1 MAKLWRHYGD
11 KEAVMRKTLILLAPV
26 SLLVLA
32 ACGSESDR
40 SPENAVFG
48 ESAADAAAHS
58 AVEESSAA
66 AEAPTEPAADGEL
79 AALGARPDI
88 PLTLPKMAYAFDLG
102 FRLAGKDIVP
112 LQQEHADMCEAL
124 GPSSCQIVL
133 MNSSGEIDEDIR
145 GELQL
150 AVAADRARGF
160 AKVLSGAASQAGAE
174 AFRANI
180 QGEELSKTLVD
191 TEARLRSRIALRD
204 RLLEVLETRRGKVE
218 ELVEAERSVAAVNEE
233 IDAAQ
238 SWLRE
243 QKGRVAFSRMT
254 ITYETATPGG
264 SFLKPIEGALGSLG
278 SIFGMLIAVLIV
290 LGAIVGPVVAGVF
303 GIRHTMRRMNRVPSD
318 A

>member
-1 MAKLWRHYGD
+1 
-11 KEAVMRKTLILLAPV
+11 MRKALLLLAPV
-26 SLLVLA
+26 SLIALA
-32 ACGSESDR
+32 ACSSEADH
-40 SPENAVFG
+40 EGNAPFG
-48 ESAADAAAHS
+48 EPATESAADAVAMAEGAS
-58 AVEESSAA
+58 TA
-66 AEAPTEPAADGEL
+66 AEPPAGPSTEAEL
-79 AALGARPDI
+79 AALGGRPDI
-88 PLTLPKMAYAFDLG
+88 PLSLPRMAYAFDLG
-102 FRLAGKDIVP
+102 FRLAGADIVP

-124 GPSSCQIVL
+124 GPTNCQIVQL
-133 MNSSGEIDEDIR
+133 TSSGEIDEDVR

-150 AVAADRARGF
+150 AVAADKARGF
-160 AKVLSGAASQAGAE
+160 AKVLSGAAKEAGAE

-180 QGEELSKTLVD
+180 QGEELSKSLVD

-243 QKGRVAFSRMT
+243 QEGRVAFSRMT

-264 SFLKPIEGALGSLG
+264 SFLRPIEGAIGSLG

-290 LGAIVGPVVAGVF
+290 LGAVALPVLAGVF
-303 GIRHTMRRMNRVPSD
+303 GVRALRRRTLPAAAQV
-318 A
+318 